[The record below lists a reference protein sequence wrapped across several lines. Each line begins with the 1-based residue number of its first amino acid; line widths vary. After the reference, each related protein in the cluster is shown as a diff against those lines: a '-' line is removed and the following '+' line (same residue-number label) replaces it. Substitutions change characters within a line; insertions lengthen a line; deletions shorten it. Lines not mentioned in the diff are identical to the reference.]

1 MESRRAT
8 IKDVAEAAGVG
19 VATVSRV
26 LSGGSASP
34 RTRERV
40 LAVAAQLDYRPSA
53 LGRNLRQRRTG
64 GIGLLVP
71 DLTDT
76 FYGQLAEGVLACA
89 RSAGEPVVLGSTG
102 DDPEQ
107 EAELIG
113 MLLEQSVDRVIAVP
127 AGDADTWRPAV
138 KAGMTVV
145 FADRLPSAMG
155 GGAADGP
162 AFAVADH
169 SVENAAI
176 ADLMLLDGLSPG
188 IGAQDAPGGSL
199 LSRPREV
206 PGAVASRPQEAGAS
220 RMLDV
225 PSVLADD
232 RTGIRTAVRY
242 LRGLGHRRIAYLG
255 GPGHDRRVAAFR
267 EAVGAPVDEELVVF
281 STGSRDSAYAA
292 ASGLFQSR
300 PDLTAV
306 VAGGN
311 VLGEAAVLAARELD
325 LRVPRDV
332 SLVMY
337 DDVPWAELCSP
348 PLTVIAQPGRDIGYR
363 AAELVLRAGSR
374 RPRSVVLPTELIVR
388 GSCGPRH

>member
-34 RTRERV
+34 ETRERV
-40 LAVAAQLDYRPSA
+40 LAVAAHLDYRPSA

-64 GIGLLVP
+64 GMGLFVP

-107 EAELIG
+107 EAELVG

-127 AGDADTWRPAV
+127 SGGAETWAPAI

-145 FADRLPSAMG
+145 FADRLPSD
-155 GGAADGP
+155 AASDVPSDRDSASRG
-162 AFAVADH
+162 V
-169 SVENAAI
+169 S
-176 ADLMLLDGLSPG
+176 DLMLLDGLP
-188 IGAQDAPGGSL
+188 P
-199 LSRPREV
+199 
-206 PGAVASRPQEAGAS
+206 ASRARP
-220 RMLDV
+220 LDV
-225 PSVLADD
+225 PAVLADD
-232 RTGIRTAVRY
+232 RAGIRTAVRY
-242 LRGLGHRRIAYLG
+242 LRGLGHRRIAFLG
-255 GPGHDRRVAAFR
+255 GPGHGRRVAAFR
-267 EAVGAPVDEELVVF
+267 EAVGAPVDEDLIVF
-281 STGSRDSAYAA
+281 ATGSRDSAYAA

-306 VAGGN
+306 VTGGN

-363 AAELVLRAGSR
+363 AAELVLRAGTR
-374 RPRSVVLPTELIVR
+374 RPRSVLLPTELIVR

>member
-1 MESRRAT
+1 MERRAT

-64 GIGLLVP
+64 GMGLLVP

-102 DDPEQ
+102 GDPEQ
-107 EAELIG
+107 ESELIG
-113 MLLEQSVDRVIAVP
+113 MLLEQSVDRLIAVP
-127 AGDADTWRPAV
+127 SGDAETWAPAIR
-138 KAGMTVV
+138 AGMTVV
-145 FADRLPSAMG
+145 FADRLPAP
-155 GGAADGP
+155 AAAEED
-162 AFAVADH
+162 VR
-169 SVENAAI
+169 AA
-176 ADLMLLDGLSPG
+176 ALTDLLALDGLP
-188 IGAQDAPGGSL
+188 ATPQT
-199 LSRPREV
+199 RP
-206 PGAVASRPQEAGAS
+206 
-220 RMLDV
+220 LDV
-225 PSVLADD
+225 PAVVADD
-232 RTGIRTAVRY
+232 RAGIRTAVRY
-242 LRGLGHRRIAYLG
+242 LRGLGHKRIAFLG

-281 STGSRDSAYAA
+281 GTGSRDSAYAA

-300 PDLTAV
+300 PDLSAV
-306 VAGGN
+306 VTGGN

-348 PLTVIAQPGRDIGYR
+348 PLTVIAQPGRDMGYR
-363 AAELVLRAGSR
+363 AAELVLRAGTR
-374 RPRSVVLPTELIVR
+374 KPRSVVLPTELIIR
-388 GSCGPRH
+388 GSCGPRR

>member
-1 MESRRAT
+1 MERRAT

-34 RTRERV
+34 QTRERV
-40 LAVAAQLDYRPSA
+40 LAAAAQLDYRPSA

-64 GIGLLVP
+64 GMGLLVP

-76 FYGQLAEGVLACA
+76 FHAQLAEGVLAYA
-89 RSAGEPVVLGSTG
+89 RSAGEHVVLGSTAG
-102 DDPEQ
+102 DPEQ
-107 EAELIG
+107 ESELIG
-113 MLLEQSVDRVIAVP
+113 MLLEQSVDRLIAVP
-127 AGDADTWRPAV
+127 SGDEETWAPAIR
-138 KAGMTVV
+138 AGMTVV
-145 FADRLPSAMG
+145 FADRLPARPSS
-155 GGAADGP
+155 DDDP
-162 AFAVADH
+162 STTAV
-169 SVENAAI
+169 N
-176 ADLMLLDGLSPG
+176 DLMLLDGLSS
-188 IGAQDAPGGSL
+188 AV
-199 LSRPREV
+199 RPR
-206 PGAVASRPQEAGAS
+206 P
-220 RMLDV
+220 LDV

-232 RTGIRTAVRY
+232 RAGIRTAVRY
-242 LRGLGHRRIAYLG
+242 LRGLGHKRIAFLG
-255 GPGHDRRVAAFR
+255 GPGHDRRVTAFR

-281 STGSRDSAYAA
+281 GTGSRDSAYAA

-300 PDLTAV
+300 PDLSAV

-348 PLTVIAQPGRDIGYR
+348 PLTVIAQPGRDMGYR
-363 AAELVLRAGSR
+363 AAELVLRSGGR
-374 RPRSVVLPTELIVR
+374 RPRGVVLPTELIIR
-388 GSCGPRH
+388 GSCGPHR

>member
-1 MESRRAT
+1 MEKRAT

-26 LSGGSASP
+26 LSGGSASA

-53 LGRNLRQRRTG
+53 LGRNLRRRRTG

-76 FYGQLAEGVLACA
+76 FFGRLAEGVLACA
-89 RSAGEPVVLGSTG
+89 RSVGEPVLIGSTG

-107 EAELIG
+107 ESELIG
-113 MLLEQSVDRVIAVP
+113 MLLEQSVDRMIAVP
-127 AGDADTWRPAV
+127 TGDADTWWPAIR
-138 KAGMTVV
+138 AGMTVV
-145 FADRLPSAMG
+145 FADREPPGHEDPALDDPA
-155 GGAADGP
+155 GAEA
-162 AFAVADH
+162 AAVR
-169 SVENAAI
+169 
-176 ADLMLLDGLSPG
+176 DLMLLDGL
-188 IGAQDAPGGSL
+188 APEPPAAPPARSL
-199 LSRPREV
+199 EV
-206 PGAVASRPQEAGAS
+206 PA
-220 RMLDV
+220 
-225 PSVLADD
+225 VLADD
-232 RTGIRTAVRY
+232 RGGIRTAVRY
-242 LRGLGHRRIAYLG
+242 LRGLGHRRIAFLG
-255 GPGHDRRVAAFR
+255 GPGQGRRVAAFR
-267 EAVGAPVDEELVVF
+267 EAVGAPVDDELIVF
-281 STGSRDSAYAA
+281 ATGSRDSAYAA

-300 PDLTAV
+300 PDLSAV

-363 AAELVLRAGSR
+363 ATELVLRAGGR
-374 RPRSVVLPTELIVR
+374 RARTVVLPTELIVR
-388 GSCGPRH
+388 GSCGPHR

>member
-1 MESRRAT
+1 MDRRAT

-34 RTRERV
+34 QTRDRV

-64 GIGLLVP
+64 GMGLLIP

-89 RSAGEPVVLGSTG
+89 RSAGEPVMLGSTG
-102 DDPEQ
+102 GDPEQ
-107 EAELIG
+107 ESELIG
-113 MLLEQSVDRVIAVP
+113 MLLEQSVDRLIAVP
-127 AGDADTWRPAV
+127 SGDAETWAPAIR
-138 KAGMTVV
+138 AGMTVI
-145 FADRLPSAMG
+145 FADRLPSHATEEDTR
-155 GGAADGP
+155 AA
-162 AFAVADH
+162 AL
-169 SVENAAI
+169 
-176 ADLMLLDGLSPG
+176 ADLLAMDGLSPA
-188 IGAQDAPGGSL
+188 AQP
-199 LSRPREV
+199 RP
-206 PGAVASRPQEAGAS
+206 
-220 RMLDV
+220 LDV
-225 PSVLADD
+225 PAVVADD
-232 RTGIRTAVRY
+232 RAGIRTAVRY
-242 LRGLGHRRIAYLG
+242 LRGLGHKRIAFLG
-255 GPGHDRRVAAFR
+255 GPGHDRRAAAFR
-267 EAVGAPVDEELVVF
+267 DAVGAPVDEELVVF
-281 STGSRDSAYAA
+281 GTGSRDSAYAA

-300 PDLTAV
+300 PDLSAV

-348 PLTVIAQPGRDIGYR
+348 PLTVIAQPGRDMGYR

-374 RPRSVVLPTELIVR
+374 KPRSVVLPTELIIR
-388 GSCGPRH
+388 GSCGPRR

>member
-1 MESRRAT
+1 MEKRAT

-64 GIGLLVP
+64 GMGLLVP

-76 FYGQLAEGVLACA
+76 FYAQFAEGVLACA

-102 DDPEQ
+102 GDPEQ

-113 MLLEQSVDRVIAVP
+113 MLLEQSVDRLIAVP
-127 AGDADTWRPAV
+127 SGDEDTWAPAV
-138 KAGMTVV
+138 RAGMTVV
-145 FADRLPSAMG
+145 FADRLPARPFSEDDDP
-155 GGAADGP
+155 AA
-162 AFAVADH
+162 AAV
-169 SVENAAI
+169 N
-176 ADLMLLDGLSPG
+176 DLMLLDGL
-188 IGAQDAPGGSL
+188 AAPPPAAH
-199 LSRPREV
+199 RPPE
-206 PGAVASRPQEAGAS
+206 
-220 RMLDV
+220 L

-232 RTGIRTAVRY
+232 RAGIRTAVRY
-242 LRGLGHRRIAYLG
+242 LRGLGHRRIAFLG

-281 STGSRDSAYAA
+281 GTGSRDSAYAA

-300 PDLTAV
+300 PDLSAV

-348 PLTVIAQPGRDIGYR
+348 PLTVIAQPGRDMGYR
-363 AAELVLRAGSR
+363 AAELVLRSGGR
-374 RPRSVVLPTELIVR
+374 RARSVVLPTELIIR
-388 GSCGPRH
+388 GSCGPHR

>member
-26 LSGGSASP
+26 LSGGSASQS
-34 RTRERV
+34 TRERV

-64 GIGLLVP
+64 GMGLLVP
-71 DLTDT
+71 DLTDN

-89 RSAGEPVVLGSTG
+89 RAAGEPVVTGSTG

-127 AGDADTWRPAV
+127 SGDAETWGPAIR
-138 KAGMTVV
+138 AGMTVV
-145 FADRLPSAMG
+145 FADRLPAMPPAAEHHP
-155 GGAADGP
+155 GAAL
-162 AFAVADH
+162 
-169 SVENAAI
+169 
-176 ADLMLLDGLSPG
+176 ADLLRLDGAPAPQ
-188 IGAQDAPGGSL
+188 AQTT
-199 LSRPREV
+199 RP
-206 PGAVASRPQEAGAS
+206 
-220 RMLDV
+220 LDV
-225 PSVLADD
+225 PAVLADD
-232 RTGIRTAVRY
+232 RAGIRTAVHY
-242 LRGLGHRRIAYLG
+242 LRGLGHRRIAFLG
-255 GPGHDRRVAAFR
+255 GPGHDRRVRAFR
-267 EAVGAPVDEELVVF
+267 EAVGEPVDEGLVVF
-281 STGSRDSAYAA
+281 ATGSRDAAYAA

-306 VAGGN
+306 LTGGN

-363 AAELVLRAGSR
+363 AAELVLRSGGR
-374 RPRSVVLPTELIVR
+374 RPRGVVLPTELIVR

>member
-1 MESRRAT
+1 MDKRAT

-19 VATVSRV
+19 IATVSRV

-34 RTRERV
+34 QTRERV

-53 LGRNLRQRRTG
+53 VGRNLRQRRTG
-64 GIGLLVP
+64 GLGLLVP

-76 FYGQLAEGVLACA
+76 FFGQLAEGALAYA

-107 EAELIG
+107 ESEMIG
-113 MLLEQSVDRVIAVP
+113 MLLEQSVDRVVAVP
-127 AGDADTWRPAV
+127 SGDAETWQPALR
-138 KAGMTVV
+138 AGMTVV
-145 FADRLPSAMG
+145 FADRLPVE
-155 GGAADGP
+155 GADPAGEGP
-162 AFAVADH
+162 DR
-169 SVENAAI
+169 
-176 ADLMLLDGLSPG
+176 DLMLLDGLPP
-188 IGAQDAPGGSL
+188 ARP
-199 LSRPREV
+199 SRP
-206 PGAVASRPQEAGAS
+206 
-220 RMLDV
+220 LDV
-225 PSVLADD
+225 PAVLADD
-232 RTGIRTAVRY
+232 RSGIRTAVRY

-255 GPGHDRRVAAFR
+255 GPGHDRRAEAFR
-267 EAVGAPVDEELVVF
+267 EAVGAPADEELIVF
-281 STGSRDSAYAA
+281 ATGSRDSAYAA

-300 PDLTAV
+300 PDLSAV

-363 AAELVLRAGSR
+363 AAELVLRTGAR
-374 RPRSVVLPTELIVR
+374 RPRTVVLPTELIIR
-388 GSCGPRH
+388 GSCGPYPGRPGAGVRA

>member
-1 MESRRAT
+1 MERRAT

-34 RTRERV
+34 QTRERV

-64 GIGLLVP
+64 GMGLLVP

-76 FYGQLAEGVLACA
+76 FHAQLAEGVLACA

-102 DDPEQ
+102 GDPEQ
-107 EAELIG
+107 ESELIG
-113 MLLEQSVDRVIAVP
+113 MLLEQSVDRLIAVP
-127 AGDADTWRPAV
+127 SGDEETWAPAIR
-138 KAGMTVV
+138 AGMTVV
-145 FADRLPSAMG
+145 FADHLPP
-155 GGAADGP
+155 GP
-162 AFAVADH
+162 AAGDDP
-169 SVENAAI
+169 AAT
-176 ADLMLLDGLSPG
+176 AMTDLMRLDGLPP
-188 IGAQDAPGGSL
+188 APQ
-199 LSRPREV
+199 SRP
-206 PGAVASRPQEAGAS
+206 
-220 RMLDV
+220 LDV
-225 PSVLADD
+225 PSVVADD
-232 RTGIRTAVRY
+232 RAGIRTAVRY
-242 LRGLGHRRIAYLG
+242 LRGLGHKRIAFLG
-255 GPGHDRRVAAFR
+255 GPGQDRRVAAFR
-267 EAVGAPVDEELVVF
+267 EAVGSPVDEELVVF
-281 STGSRDSAYAA
+281 GTGSRDSAYAA

-306 VAGGN
+306 LAGGN

-348 PLTVIAQPGRDIGYR
+348 PLTVIAQPGRDMGYR
-363 AAELVLRAGSR
+363 AAELVLRSGGR
-374 RPRSVVLPTELIVR
+374 RPRGVVLPTELIIR
-388 GSCGPRH
+388 GSCAPRR

>member
-1 MESRRAT
+1 MKRAT

-34 RTRERV
+34 QTRERV

-64 GIGLLVP
+64 GMGLLLP
-71 DLTDT
+71 DLTDS

-89 RSAGEPVVLGSTG
+89 RSAGEPVVVGSTG

-127 AGDADTWRPAV
+127 CGDADTWRPAL

-145 FADRLPSAMG
+145 FADRLPAEPDAG
-155 GGAADGP
+155 TPQPDPGGAVPEGELEGALSGL
-162 AFAVADH
+162 
-169 SVENAAI
+169 SSAALSE
-176 ADLMLLDGLSPG
+176 LMMLDGV
-188 IGAQDAPGGSL
+188 GAL
-199 LSRPREV
+199 
-206 PGAVASRPQEAGAS
+206 PGARPAAP
-220 RMLDV
+220 RPAARPLDV
-225 PSVLADD
+225 PAILTDD
-232 RTGIRTAVRY
+232 RSGIRTAVQY

-255 GPGHDRRVAAFR
+255 GPGRERRVEAFR
-267 EAVGAPVDEELVVF
+267 QAVGGVPDEELIVF
-281 STGSRDSAYAA
+281 SDGSRDSAYAA
-292 ASGLFQSR
+292 ASGLFQTR
-300 PDLTAV
+300 PDLTAL

-311 VLGEAAVLAARELD
+311 MLGEAAVLAARELD
-325 LRVPRDV
+325 LRVPRDLSV
-332 SLVMY
+332 VMY

-348 PLTVIAQPGRDIGYR
+348 PLTVIAQPARDMGYR

-374 RPRSVVLPTELIVR
+374 RPRSVLLPTELVIR
-388 GSCGPRH
+388 GSCGPRL

>member
-1 MESRRAT
+1 MERRAT

-34 RTRERV
+34 QTRERV

-64 GIGLLVP
+64 GMGLLVP

-102 DDPEQ
+102 GDPEQ
-107 EAELIG
+107 EADLIG
-113 MLLEQSVDRVIAVP
+113 MLLEQSVDRMIAVP
-127 AGDADTWRPAV
+127 SGDAETWSPAIR
-138 KAGMTVV
+138 AGMTVV
-145 FADRLPSAMG
+145 FADRLPAPP
-155 GGAADGP
+155 GAAEDP
-162 AFAVADH
+162 AGAAVK
-169 SVENAAI
+169 
-176 ADLMLLDGLSPG
+176 DLMLLDGLPSAAASAAAA
-188 IGAQDAPGGSL
+188 AQA
-199 LSRPREV
+199 RR
-206 PGAVASRPQEAGAS
+206 
-220 RMLDV
+220 LDV
-225 PSVLADD
+225 PSVVADD
-232 RTGIRTAVRY
+232 RAGIRTAVRY
-242 LRGLGHRRIAYLG
+242 LRGLGHKRIAFLG
-255 GPGHDRRVAAFR
+255 GPGQDRRVTAFR

-281 STGSRDSAYAA
+281 GTGSRDSAYAA

-300 PDLTAV
+300 PDLSAV

-325 LRVPRDV
+325 LRVPKDV

-348 PLTVIAQPGRDIGYR
+348 PLTVIAQPGRDMGYR
-363 AAELVLRAGSR
+363 AAELILRSGGR
-374 RPRSVVLPTELIVR
+374 RPRSVVLPTELIIR
-388 GSCGPRH
+388 GSCGPRR

>member
-1 MESRRAT
+1 MDKRAT

-34 RTRERV
+34 QTRERV

-53 LGRNLRQRRTG
+53 LGRNLRQRRSG
-64 GIGLLVP
+64 GMGLLVP

-107 EAELIG
+107 ESELIG
-113 MLLEQSVDRVIAVP
+113 MLLEQSVDRLIAVP
-127 AGDADTWRPAV
+127 SGDADTWAPAIR
-138 KAGMTVV
+138 AGMTVV
-145 FADRLPSAMG
+145 FADRLPSQAVQENL
-155 GGAADGP
+155 GAA
-162 AFAVADH
+162 AVD
-169 SVENAAI
+169 
-176 ADLMLLDGLSPG
+176 DLMLLDGFAPAPRARPL
-188 IGAQDAPGGSL
+188 DAP
-199 LSRPREV
+199 
-206 PGAVASRPQEAGAS
+206 
-220 RMLDV
+220 
-225 PSVLADD
+225 SVVADD
-232 RTGIRTAVRY
+232 RAGIRTAVRY
-242 LRGLGHRRIAYLG
+242 LRGLGHKRIAFLG

-281 STGSRDSAYAA
+281 GTGSRDSAYAA

-300 PDLTAV
+300 PDLSAV

-348 PLTVIAQPGRDIGYR
+348 PLTVIAQPGRDMGYR

-374 RPRSVVLPTELIVR
+374 RPRSVVLPTELIIR
-388 GSCGPRH
+388 GSCGPHR

>member
-1 MESRRAT
+1 MEKRAT
-8 IKDVAEAAGVG
+8 IKDVAVAAGVG

-34 RTRERV
+34 ATRERV

-64 GIGLLVP
+64 GMGLLVP

-102 DDPEQ
+102 GDPEQ
-107 EAELIG
+107 EADMIG
-113 MLLEQSVDRVIAVP
+113 MLLEQSVDRLIAVP
-127 AGDADTWRPAV
+127 SGDAETWVPAIR
-138 KAGMTVV
+138 AGMTVV
-145 FADRLPSAMG
+145 FADRFPVEPSPEPPAG
-155 GGAADGP
+155 PTAGPAAGPVHEGSGAA
-162 AFAVADH
+162 
-169 SVENAAI
+169 SVS
-176 ADLMLLDGLSPG
+176 DLMALDGIAPAPQARPL
-188 IGAQDAPGGSL
+188 DAASQA
-199 LSRPREV
+199 RP
-206 PGAVASRPQEAGAS
+206 
-220 RMLDV
+220 LDV
-225 PSVLADD
+225 PAVVADD
-232 RTGIRTAVRY
+232 RAGIRTAVRY
-242 LRGLGHRRIAYLG
+242 LRGLGHKRIAFLG
-255 GPGHDRRVAAFR
+255 GPGHDRRAAAFR

-281 STGSRDSAYAA
+281 GTGSRDSAYAA

-300 PDLTAV
+300 PDLSAV

-325 LRVPRDV
+325 LRVPKDV

-348 PLTVIAQPGRDIGYR
+348 PLTVIAQPGRDMGYR
-363 AAELVLRAGSR
+363 AAELVLRTGGR
-374 RPRSVVLPTELIVR
+374 KQRGVVLPTELIIR
-388 GSCGPRH
+388 GSCGPRR